1 MCAIQSSLRYNFP
14 PMNLE
19 IFHPAVARWFAKT
32 FPAPTTP
39 QEQAWPAIKEQ
50 RNALIAAPTG
60 SGKTLAAFLAAID
73 DLVRLGTEGKLDDT
87 THVVYVSPLKALSN
101 DIQRNLQVPL
111 AGIQD
116 ELKAMGLP
124 EVNIRTLVR
133 TGDTPAA
140 ERVAMTK
147 RPPHI
152 VVTTPESLYILL
164 TSEGGRRMLQTTRT
178 LILDEIHAVVGDKR
192 GSHLALSME
201 RLEQLVSQH
210 HTQPIENKAANP
222 KSVIRNPKL
231 VRIGLSATQRPIE
244 EVARFLVGTANI
256 RPDCT
261 PDCAIIDSG
270 HTRHLDLAIELP
282 ESPLQAVMSGEVWD
296 EVYDRL
302 AQLIRQHKTTL
313 IFVNTRRLAE
323 RVARHLGERIGD
335 ENIAAHHGSLAR
347 EQRLAAEQRLK
358 AGELSALVA
367 TASLE
372 LGIDIGDVNLV
383 CQLGSTRSIAS
394 FLQRVGRSNHTVA
407 GFPKGRIFPLS
418 RDELVECAAIIDSV
432 RRGELDRLE
441 LPEQP
446 LDILAQQIVAA
457 SAAEEWTEDALFQ
470 MIRRAYPYRNLDRE
484 KFDSVIRMLAEG
496 FSTKRGRRSAY
507 LHHDAVNHR
516 LRGRRNARISAI
528 TSGGAIPDTAD
539 YAVVLEP
546 SDLVIGSV
554 NEDFAI
560 ESLQGDIFQL
570 GNTSWRVLRVEQGKV
585 RVEDAHGQPPSI
597 PFWLGEAPARTHEL
611 SVSVSRLRVEVAN
624 RVEVNTNGSGGSL
637 DEDPPAAAGSTD
649 MAEAEVAVH
658 TTLAPGG
665 RDLTEAGAD
674 VSTTLGPGS
683 PVGQPGW
690 GGGSGWVSERGLNL
704 EPAISYLTDEVG
716 ISRAAAEQIV
726 EYLAGAKAVLGVMP
740 SQDNLVLERFFDD
753 SGSMQLVVHAP
764 FGSRL
769 NRAWG
774 LALRKRFCRKFNFE
788 LQAAATEDA
797 IVLSLGP
804 THSFPLDE
812 VFHYLNSRTVR
823 QLLCQALLD
832 APMWNIRWR
841 WNVTRALAVLRRR
854 GGKKIPAQLQRMDAD
869 DLLTAVFPDQV
880 ACAENLGGGVRE
892 IPAHPLVDQTVK
904 DCLEEAM
911 DVDSLEKLL
920 TSIERNE
927 KNLFARD
934 VIEASPLAQEIL
946 NARPYAYLDDAPL
959 EERRTRAV
967 YQRRWLD
974 PETARDMGKLDQ
986 GAIDRVRHEAWP
998 RVENSDE
1005 LHDALV
1011 ELGFITEQEG
1021 TDWQEFFAELKNDR
1035 RAAVLQVN
1043 TRTAGVRGPQRGS
1056 PAGVLDPPAMSARR
1070 EPPGDSG
1077 RSFNDANAGETP
1089 ALPVQKLWVAA
1100 ERLPQLEAMYPSAAL
1115 QPPIVAPETSAQV
1128 PWVFEDALVEVLRG
1142 RLEGL
1147 GPVTVEALVNSF
1159 GLSKNAIESGLLKL
1173 EAEGFVIRG
1182 QFTPGLTET
1191 EWSARRLLARIH
1203 SYTLNRLRQ
1212 EIEPAST
1219 ADFMSYLLAWQKV
1232 APDHQ
1237 MEGSESVR
1245 AIIEQLEGFEA
1256 PAASWEGELLPSRLA
1271 EYDPAWLDDLC
1282 LSGEVVWARLTPPA
1296 PPSPSARSAVSE
1308 NGVERARGSAPVRNT
1323 PIALLRRKNFA
1334 IWNWVFPQPSLN
1346 EVEFSTTTRAVHE
1359 YLALR
1364 GASFFTDIVEGTKL
1378 LRTQVE
1384 ESLAELVA
1392 NGLVISDSFAGLRA
1406 LLTPSSRK
1414 TQAASKRKHRQ
1425 AAYEMSSAGRWSL
1438 LNRGAATVLTG
1449 SASVAPARGSSPTVK
1464 EGSVPEPESTEKIA
1478 RILLKRYGV
1487 VFKRLLEREGIA
1499 LPWRVLL
1506 RIYHRLEA
1514 RGEIRGGRFV
1524 AGISGEQFA
1533 LPDAVGMLRA
1543 IRRARTGAVDFSFRS
1558 PAQKEEEPSLTVG
1571 LPSSA
1576 SEESLISVSAADP
1589 LNLVGIITP
1598 GGRVTA
1604 HTSNRILYRNG
1615 EPITVL
1621 EAGETRFLVELSR
1634 TMEWKAKSAL
1644 MRKATPPQLRSYLRR
1659 PA

>member
-1 MCAIQSSLRYNFP
+1 
-14 PMNLE
+14 MNLE
-19 IFHPAVARWFAKT
+19 NFHPAVARWFEQT
-32 FPAPTTP
+32 FPAPTPP
-39 QEQAWPAIKEQ
+39 QAEAWEAIKQ
-50 RNALIAAPTG
+50 GRHTLIAAPTG

-73 DLVRLGTEGKLDDT
+73 DLVRLGVEGKLEDT

-101 DIQRNLQVPL
+101 DIQHNLQIPL
-111 AGIQD
+111 EGIEQQ
-116 ELKAMGLP
+116 LKILGAP
-124 EVNIRTLVR
+124 QVNIRTLVR

-140 ERVAMTK
+140 ERTAMVK
-147 RPPHI
+147 RPPHV

-164 TSEGGRRMLQTTRT
+164 TSEGGRRMLQTART

-192 GSHLALSME
+192 GSHLALSIE
-201 RLEQLVSQH
+201 RLEQLIQEH
-210 HTQPIENKAANP
+210 QDQTTDHEKQK
-222 KSVIRNPKL
+222 RHL

-244 EVARFLVGTANI
+244 EVARFLVGTANLK
-256 RPDCT
+256 PDYS

-270 HTRHLDLAIELP
+270 HARLLDLAIELP

-323 RVARHLGERIGD
+323 RAARHLGERIGD

-407 GFPKGRIFPLS
+407 GFPKGRIFPQS

-441 LPEQP
+441 LPEEP

-457 SAAEEWTEDALFQ
+457 VAAEEWTENALFE
-470 MIRRAYPYRNLDRE
+470 MIRRAYPYRKLERE
-484 KFDSVIRMLAEG
+484 KFDSVVRMLAEG

-507 LHHDAVNHR
+507 LHRDSVNGR
-516 LRGRRNARISAI
+516 LRGRRGARLAAI

-546 SDLVIGSV
+546 SGLVIGSV

-611 SVSVSRLRVEVAN
+611 SASVSRLRDEVAN
-624 RVEVNTNGSGGSL
+624 RVQVRKLVDDLPDIADGIDLNGVPTEDTDSTTYDASASSLSHSL
-637 DEDPPAAAGSTD
+637 DLSS
-649 MAEAEVAVH
+649 AV
-658 TTLAPGG
+658 
-665 RDLTEAGAD
+665 
-674 VSTTLGPGS
+674 S
-683 PVGQPGW
+683 W
-690 GGGSGWVSERGLNL
+690 
-704 EPAISYLTDEVG
+704 LTDEVG
-716 ISRAAAEQIV
+716 ISGSAAEQMV

-753 SGSMQLVVHAP
+753 SGSMQLVLHSP

-804 THSFPLDE
+804 THSFPLED
-812 VFHYLNSRTVR
+812 VFHYLNAKTVR

-854 GGKKIPAQLQRMDAD
+854 GGKKIPAQLQRMDAE

-880 ACAENLGGGVRE
+880 ACAENLGGERE

-911 DVDSLEKLL
+911 DIAGLEKLL
-920 TSIERNE
+920 ISIERNE
-927 KNLFARD
+927 KHLFARD
-934 VIEASPLAQEIL
+934 VIEASPLSQEIL

-974 PETARDMGKLDQ
+974 PETASDMGKLDQ
-986 GAIDRVRHEAWP
+986 AAIDRVRDEVWP
-998 RVENSDE
+998 EPRTSDE

-1011 ELGFITEQEG
+1011 ELGFITDEEG
-1021 TDWQEFFAELKNDR
+1021 VEWHELFTELKNER
-1035 RAAVLQVN
+1035 RAAVLI
-1043 TRTAGVRGPQRGS
+1043 TGTAGG
-1056 PAGVLDPPAMSARR
+1056 PPAVSVQR
-1070 EPPGDSG
+1070 EQFIVAGEEAED
-1077 RSFNDANAGETP
+1077 RAGETP
-1089 ALPVQKLWVAA
+1089 AVPVRASSLRMWVAA
-1100 ERLPQLEAMYPSAAL
+1100 ERLPQIHAVYASANLEPAIA
-1115 QPPIVAPETSAQV
+1115 APESFAQKT
-1128 PWVFEDALVEVLRG
+1128 WTFDEALVEIVRG

-1147 GPVTVEALVNSF
+1147 GPVTVADLAASF
-1159 GLSKNAIESGLLKL
+1159 GLNKLEIETALLKL

-1182 QFTPGLTET
+1182 RFTPGVSET
-1191 EWSARRLLARIH
+1191 EWCARRLLARIH
-1203 SYTLNRLRQ
+1203 RYTLNRLRQ
-1212 EIEPAST
+1212 EIEPVSSS
-1219 ADFMSYLLAWQKV
+1219 DFVRFLLSWQKL
-1232 APDHQ
+1232 ASDHQ
-1237 MEGSESVR
+1237 MEGPESVR
-1245 AIIEQLEGFEA
+1245 AVVEQLEGFEA
-1256 PAASWEGELLPSRLA
+1256 PAAAWEGELLPSRLI
-1271 EYDPAWLDDLC
+1271 EYDPAWLDALC
-1282 LSGEVVWARLTPPA
+1282 LSGEVVWARLTPL
-1296 PPSPSARSAVSE
+1296 SRSIASE
-1308 NGVERARGSAPVRNT
+1308 NLAERTRGSAPVRNT

-1334 IWNWVFPQPSLN
+1334 AWSSVFPPSPTL
-1346 EVEFSTTTRAVHE
+1346 EVKEIEFSTTTRMVYD
-1359 YLALR
+1359 YLATH
-1364 GASFFTDIVEGTKL
+1364 GASFFTDMVDGTRL
-1378 LRTQVE
+1378 LRIQVE
-1384 ESLAELVA
+1384 EALGNLVA
-1392 NGLVISDSFAGLRA
+1392 NGLVVSDSFGGLRA
-1406 LLTPSSRK
+1406 LLTPSNRK
-1414 TQAASKRKHRQ
+1414 TQAAGRRKHRQ
-1425 AAYEMSSAGRWSL
+1425 PVYDMASAGRWSIL
-1438 LNRGAATVLTG
+1438 SRGEDLPG
-1449 SASVAPARGSSPTVK
+1449 GSPTVR
-1464 EGSVPEPESTEKIA
+1464 EGSARRTTVNTNIDPATIEEIA

-1499 LPWRVLL
+1499 LPWRVML
-1506 RIYHRLEA
+1506 RMYHRLEA

-1533 LPDAVGMLRA
+1533 LPEAVGMLRS
-1543 IRRARTGAVDFSFRS
+1543 IRRQNG
-1558 PAQKEEEPSLTVG
+1558 
-1571 LPSSA
+1571 
-1576 SEESLISVSAADP
+1576 EESLISVSAADP

-1598 GGRVTA
+1598 GNRVTA
-1604 HTSNRILYRNG
+1604 HTSNRILYRDG
-1615 EPITVL
+1615 APIAAL
-1621 EAGETRFLVELSR
+1621 ESGDTRFLVELSR

-1644 MRKATPPQLRSYLRR
+1644 MRKATPPALRSYLQR

>member
-1 MCAIQSSLRYNFP
+1 
-14 PMNLE
+14 
-19 IFHPAVARWFAKT
+19 
-32 FPAPTTP
+32 
-39 QEQAWPAIKEQ
+39 
-50 RNALIAAPTG
+50 
-60 SGKTLAAFLAAID
+60 
-73 DLVRLGTEGKLDDT
+73 
-87 THVVYVSPLKALSN
+87 
-101 DIQRNLQVPL
+101 
-111 AGIQD
+111 
-116 ELKAMGLP
+116 
-124 EVNIRTLVR
+124 
-133 TGDTPAA
+133 
-140 ERVAMTK
+140 
-147 RPPHI
+147 
-152 VVTTPESLYILL
+152 
-164 TSEGGRRMLQTTRT
+164 
-178 LILDEIHAVVGDKR
+178 
-192 GSHLALSME
+192 
-201 RLEQLVSQH
+201 
-210 HTQPIENKAANP
+210 
-222 KSVIRNPKL
+222 
-231 VRIGLSATQRPIE
+231 LSATQRPIE
-244 EVARFLVGTANI
+244 EVARFLVGTNNI
-256 RPDCT
+256 DVTGTPNCT
-261 PDCAIIDSG
+261 IIDSG
-270 HTRHLDLAIELP
+270 HARRLDLAIELP
-282 ESPLQAVMSGEVWD
+282 ESPLQAVMSGDVWE

-302 AQLIRQHKTTL
+302 AQLIRQHHTTL
-313 IFVNTRRLAE
+313 VFVNTRRLAE
-323 RVARHLGERIGD
+323 RVSRHLGERLGD

-418 RDELVECAAIIDSV
+418 RDELVECAAIVDSV

-457 SAAEEWTEDALFQ
+457 SAAEEWTEAALFQ
-470 MIRRAYPYRNLDRE
+470 MVRGAYPYRNLTRE
-484 KFDSVIRMLAEG
+484 KFDSIIRMLAEG

-507 LHHDAVNHR
+507 LHHDAVNQR
-516 LRGRRNARISAI
+516 IRGRRNARISAI

-611 SVSVSRLRVEVAN
+611 SVSVSRLRSNVADLVDIN
-624 RVEVNTNGSGGSL
+624 ADGVLVQSPKSKVQSPES
-637 DEDPPAAAGSTD
+637 ETD
-649 MAEAEVAVH
+649 
-658 TTLAPGG
+658 
-665 RDLTEAGAD
+665 AD
-674 VSTTLGPGS
+674 DKQ
-683 PVGQPGW
+683 PV
-690 GGGSGWVSERGLNL
+690 VLL
-704 EPAISYLTDEVG
+704 EPAIKYLTDDVG
-716 ISRAAAEQIV
+716 ISRVAAEQIV
-726 EYLAGAKAVLGVMP
+726 EYLAGAKAVLGIMP
-740 SQDNLVLERFFDD
+740 SQENLVLERFFDD

-797 IVLSLGP
+797 VILSLGP

-812 VFHYLNSRTVR
+812 VFHYLNSKSVR

-854 GGKKIPAQLQRMDAD
+854 GGKKIPAQLQRMDAE
-869 DLLTAVFPDQV
+869 DLLTAIFPDQV
-880 ACAENLGGGVRE
+880 ACQENLGGGERE
-892 IPAHPLVDQTVK
+892 IPEHPLVDQTVK

-911 DVDSLEKLL
+911 DVASLERLL
-920 TSIERNE
+920 TAIERNE

-967 YQRRWLD
+967 QQRRWLD
-974 PETARDMGKLDQ
+974 PQTAKDMGKLDQ
-986 GAIDRVRHEAWP
+986 GAIDRVRDEAWP
-998 RVENSDE
+998 RVDNPDE

-1011 ELGFITEQEG
+1011 ELGFVTEREG
-1021 TDWQEFFAELKNDR
+1021 SEWTEFFNDLKNDR
-1035 RAAVLQVN
+1035 RAAVLAL
-1043 TRTAGVRGPQRGS
+1043 TGSAGV
-1056 PAGVLDPPAMSARR
+1056 PPAMVGHGPLA
-1070 EPPGDSG
+1070 EDGV
-1077 RSFNDANAGETP
+1077 ATNAGGTP
-1089 ALPVQKLWVAA
+1089 AVPVSASPATRLWVAA
-1100 ERLPQLEAMYPSAAL
+1100 ERLPQFEAIYPAAEL
-1115 QPPIVAPETSAQV
+1115 KPLIAAPESFAQV
-1128 PWVFEDALVEVLRG
+1128 PWTFETALVEVLRG

-1147 GPVTVEALVNSF
+1147 GPVTVPALANSC
-1159 GLSKNAIESGLLKL
+1159 GLNEREIELGLLKL

-1182 QFTPGLTET
+1182 QFTPGGTET

-1212 EIEPAST
+1212 EIEPVST
-1219 ADFMSYLLAWQKV
+1219 ADFMRYLLAWQKV

-1237 MEGSESVR
+1237 MEGPESVR
-1245 AIIEQLEGFEA
+1245 AIVEQLEGFEA
-1256 PAASWEGELLPSRLA
+1256 PAAAWEGELLPARLR
-1271 EYDPAWLDDLC
+1271 EYDPAWLDALC
-1282 LSGEVVWARLTPPA
+1282 LSGEIVWARLTPPT
-1296 PPSPSARSAVSE
+1296 PPSAAARAAASE
-1308 NGVERARGSAPVRNT
+1308 NGGERTRGAAPVRNT
-1323 PIALLRRKNFA
+1323 PIALLQRRNFA
-1334 IWNWVFPQPSLN
+1334 IWNSVFPQPALN
-1346 EVEFSTTTRAVHE
+1346 ELEFSTTTQAVQE
-1359 YLALR
+1359 YLAAR
-1364 GASFFTDIVEGTKL
+1364 GASFFSDIVAGTKL
-1378 LRTQVE
+1378 LRGQVE

-1406 LLTPSSRK
+1406 LLTPSNRK
-1414 TQAASKRKHRQ
+1414 TQAAARRKHRPT
-1425 AAYEMSSAGRWSL
+1425 YEMSSAGRWSL
-1438 LNRGAATVLTG
+1438 LNRATGTADVPPALDGGKAAAEGA
-1449 SASVAPARGSSPTVK
+1449 
-1464 EGSVPEPESTEKIA
+1464 EEIA

-1533 LPDAVGMLRA
+1533 LAEAVGMLRA
-1543 IRRARTGAVDFSFRS
+1543 IRRTGAGAMDFGFRS
-1558 PAQKEEEPSLTVG
+1558 PAPAGDAPHAIEESRTTATALT
-1571 LPSSA
+1571 
-1576 SEESLISVSAADP
+1576 EESLISVSAADP
-1589 LNLVGIITP
+1589 LNVVGIITP

-1604 HTSNRILYRNG
+1604 HTANRILYRNG

-1621 EAGETRFLVELSR
+1621 ESGETRFLVELSR
-1634 TMEWKAKSAL
+1634 TLEWKAKAAL
-1644 MRKATPPQLRSYLRR
+1644 LRKATPPQLRTYLRR

>member
-1 MCAIQSSLRYNFP
+1 
-14 PMNLE
+14 MNLE
-19 IFHPAVARWFAKT
+19 IFHPAVARWFAKS
-32 FPAPTTP
+32 FPAPTSP
-39 QEQAWPAIKEQ
+39 QAQAWPAIKQ
-50 RNALIAAPTG
+50 HKNTLIAAPTG

-73 DLVRLGTEGKLDDT
+73 DLVRLGVDGKLDDT

-101 DIQRNLQVPL
+101 DIQRNLQIPL
-111 AGIQD
+111 AGIQE
-116 ELKAMGLP
+116 ELRAMGLP
-124 EVNIRTLVR
+124 EVNIRTFVR
-133 TGDTPAA
+133 TGDTPQG
-140 ERVAMTK
+140 ERTAMTK

-164 TSEGGRRMLQTTRT
+164 TSEGGRRMLETTRT
-178 LILDEIHAVVGDKR
+178 VILDEIHAVVGDKR

-201 RLEQLVSQH
+201 RLEQLVRQH
-210 HTQPIENKAANP
+210 QAQTPDEQDQQSTLSNQP
-222 KSVIRNPKL
+222 L

-256 RPDCT
+256 NAAGT

-270 HTRHLDLAIELP
+270 HTRRLDLAIELP

-313 IFVNTRRLAE
+313 VFVNTRRLAE

-457 SAAEEWTEDALFQ
+457 SAAEEWTEDNLFQ
-470 MIRRAYPYRNLDRE
+470 MVKRAYPYRNLERE
-484 KFDSVIRMLAEG
+484 QFDSVLRMLAEG

-507 LHHDAVNHR
+507 LHHDAVNQR
-516 LRGRRNARISAI
+516 IRGRRNARISAI

-611 SVSVSRLRVEVAN
+611 SVSVSRLREEVAN
-624 RVEVNTNGSGGSL
+624 RVNGPDPVQSPTSKVQRPESGTEINVASEF
-637 DEDPPAAAGSTD
+637 EDG
-649 MAEAEVAVH
+649 EADCQKR
-658 TTLAPGG
+658 TG
-665 RDLTEAGAD
+665 RL
-674 VSTTLGPGS
+674 
-683 PVGQPGW
+683 
-690 GGGSGWVSERGLNL
+690 L
-704 EPAISYLTDEVG
+704 EPAIQYLVDEVG

-740 SQDNLVLERFFDD
+740 SQKNLVLERFFDD
-753 SGSMQLVVHAP
+753 SGSMQLVLHSP

-804 THSFPLDE
+804 THSFPLDD
-812 VFHYLNSRTVR
+812 VFHYLNSKTVR

-854 GGKKIPAQLQRMDAD
+854 GGKKIPAQLQRMDAE
-869 DLLTAVFPDQV
+869 DLLTAIFPDQV
-880 ACAENLGGGVRE
+880 ACQENLGGGERE
-892 IPAHPLVDQTVK
+892 IPVHPLVDQTVK

-911 DVDSLEKLL
+911 DVDSLERLL

-967 YQRRWLD
+967 SQRRWLD
-974 PETARDMGKLDQ
+974 PETAKDMGKLDQ
-986 GAIDRVRHEAWP
+986 GAIDRVRDEAWP
-998 RVENSDE
+998 RVENADE

-1011 ELGFITEQEG
+1011 ELGFITEREG
-1021 TDWQEFFAELKNDR
+1021 EDWQDFFSELKNDR
-1035 RAAVLQVN
+1035 RAAVLQLNTGSVN
-1043 TRTAGVRGPQRGS
+1043 AGTVNAGTAGV
-1056 PAGVLDPPAMSARR
+1056 PPAMSAQR
-1070 EPPGDSG
+1070 
-1077 RSFNDANAGETP
+1077 
-1089 ALPVQKLWVAA
+1089 
-1100 ERLPQLEAMYPSAAL
+1100 
-1115 QPPIVAPETSAQV
+1115 
-1128 PWVFEDALVEVLRG
+1128 
-1142 RLEGL
+1142 
-1147 GPVTVEALVNSF
+1147 
-1159 GLSKNAIESGLLKL
+1159 
-1173 EAEGFVIRG
+1173 
-1182 QFTPGLTET
+1182 
-1191 EWSARRLLARIH
+1191 
-1203 SYTLNRLRQ
+1203 
-1212 EIEPAST
+1212 
-1219 ADFMSYLLAWQKV
+1219 
-1232 APDHQ
+1232 
-1237 MEGSESVR
+1237 
-1245 AIIEQLEGFEA
+1245 
-1256 PAASWEGELLPSRLA
+1256 
-1271 EYDPAWLDDLC
+1271 
-1282 LSGEVVWARLTPPA
+1282 
-1296 PPSPSARSAVSE
+1296 
-1308 NGVERARGSAPVRNT
+1308 
-1323 PIALLRRKNFA
+1323 
-1334 IWNWVFPQPSLN
+1334 
-1346 EVEFSTTTRAVHE
+1346 
-1359 YLALR
+1359 
-1364 GASFFTDIVEGTKL
+1364 
-1378 LRTQVE
+1378 
-1384 ESLAELVA
+1384 
-1392 NGLVISDSFAGLRA
+1392 
-1406 LLTPSSRK
+1406 
-1414 TQAASKRKHRQ
+1414 
-1425 AAYEMSSAGRWSL
+1425 
-1438 LNRGAATVLTG
+1438 
-1449 SASVAPARGSSPTVK
+1449 
-1464 EGSVPEPESTEKIA
+1464 
-1478 RILLKRYGV
+1478 
-1487 VFKRLLEREGIA
+1487 
-1499 LPWRVLL
+1499 
-1506 RIYHRLEA
+1506 
-1514 RGEIRGGRFV
+1514 
-1524 AGISGEQFA
+1524 EQF
-1533 LPDAVGMLRA
+1533 DDS
-1543 IRRARTGAVDFSFRS
+1543 T
-1558 PAQKEEEPSLTVG
+1558 
-1571 LPSSA
+1571 
-1576 SEESLISVSAADP
+1576 
-1589 LNLVGIITP
+1589 
-1598 GGRVTA
+1598 
-1604 HTSNRILYRNG
+1604 
-1615 EPITVL
+1615 
-1621 EAGETRFLVELSR
+1621 
-1634 TMEWKAKSAL
+1634 
-1644 MRKATPPQLRSYLRR
+1644 
-1659 PA
+1659 

>member
-1 MCAIQSSLRYNFP
+1 
-14 PMNLE
+14 MNLE
-19 IFHPAVARWFAKT
+19 IFHPAVARWFGKT
-32 FPAPTTP
+32 FPEATP
-39 QEQAWPAIKEQ
+39 PQQDAWPAIKQ
-50 RNALIAAPTG
+50 GRNTLIAAPTG

-73 DLVRLGTEGKLDDT
+73 DLVRLGVEGKLDAT

-101 DIQRNLQVPL
+101 DIQRNLQFPL
-111 AGIQD
+111 AGIQE
-116 ELKAMGLP
+116 ELAAMGLP

-140 ERVAMTK
+140 ERTAMIK

-164 TSEGGRRMLQTTRT
+164 TSDGGRRMLQTART
-178 LILDEIHAVVGDKR
+178 LIVDEIHAVVGDKR
-192 GSHLALSME
+192 GSHLALSIE
-201 RLEQLVSQH
+201 RLEQLISQPKPEGVTEPETA
-210 HTQPIENKAANP
+210 TQLPLEQIQNSKLET
-222 KSVIRNPKL
+222 RNSKL

-256 RPDCT
+256 NADGV
-261 PDCAIIDSG
+261 PDCAIVDSG
-270 HTRHLDLAIELP
+270 HARKLDLAIELP

-394 FLQRVGRSNHTVA
+394 FLQRIGRSNHTVA

-432 RRGELDRLE
+432 RRGELDRLA

-457 SAAEEWTEDALFQ
+457 SAPEEWGEDDLFA
-470 MIRRAYPYRNLDRE
+470 MVRRAYPYRNLSRE
-484 KFDSVIRMLAEG
+484 QFDSVIRMLAEG
-496 FSTKRGRRSAY
+496 FTTKRGRRSAY
-507 LHHDAVNHR
+507 LHHDAVNKR
-516 LRGRRNARISAI
+516 IRGRRGARLAAI

-546 SDLVIGSV
+546 SELVIGSV

-611 SVSVSRLRVEVAN
+611 SVSVSRLREEVTN
-624 RVEVNTNGSGGSL
+624 RVEVRSDNNSNGSHPSATADGTDLIATATNAHPTTSDNGAL
-637 DEDPPAAAGSTD
+637 DLPA
-649 MAEAEVAVH
+649 
-658 TTLAPGG
+658 PI
-665 RDLTEAGAD
+665 
-674 VSTTLGPGS
+674 
-683 PVGQPGW
+683 
-690 GGGSGWVSERGLNL
+690 NL
-704 EPAISYLTDEVG
+704 DPAIKYLTDEVG

-726 EYLAGAKAVLGVMP
+726 EYLAGAKIVLGVMP

-753 SGSMQLVVHAP
+753 SGSMQLVLHAP

-812 VFHYLNSRTVR
+812 VFHYLNSKTVR
-823 QLLCQALLD
+823 TLLCQALLD

-841 WNVTRALAVLRRR
+841 WNVTRSLAVLRRR
-854 GGKKIPAQLQRMDAD
+854 GGKKIPAQLQRMDAE
-869 DLLTAVFPDQV
+869 DLLTAIFPDQL
-880 ACAENLGGGVRE
+880 ACQENLGGGERE
-892 IPAHPLVDQTVK
+892 IPSHPLVDQTVK

-911 DVDSLEKLL
+911 DIDGLEQLL
-920 TSIERNE
+920 TAIERNE

-974 PETARDMGKLDQ
+974 PQTASDMGKLDQ
-986 GAIDRVRHEAWP
+986 GAIDRVRDEAWP
-998 RVENSDE
+998 RVENADE

-1011 ELGFITEQEG
+1011 ELGFVTAEEG
-1021 TDWQEFFAELKNDR
+1021 SEWQQFLGELQKDR
-1035 RAAVLQVN
+1035 RAAVLEVN
-1043 TRTAGVRGPQRGS
+1043 TGTSLTGTAGV
-1056 PAGVLDPPAMSARR
+1056 PPAMSAQR
-1070 EPPGDSG
+1070 EQLDHSTVSG
-1077 RSFNDANAGETP
+1077 NATQAGETP
-1089 ALPVQKLWVAA
+1089 AVPVDKLNLWIAA
-1100 ERLPQLEAMYPSAAL
+1100 ERLPQFEAVYPSL
-1115 QPPIVAPETSAQV
+1115 KLKPQIKAPDSFTKQWS
-1128 PWVFEDALVEVLRG
+1128 FEEALVELLRG

-1147 GPVTVEALVNSF
+1147 GPVTVQSF
-1159 GLSKNAIESGLLKL
+1159 ADSSGLTTNEIETGLLRL

-1182 QFTPGLTET
+1182 KFSPGATET
-1191 EWSARRLLARIH
+1191 EWCARRLLARIH

-1212 EIEPAST
+1212 EIEPVATS
-1219 ADFMSYLLAWQKV
+1219 DFIRFLLAWQKV

-1237 MEGSESVR
+1237 MEGPESLR

-1271 EYDPAWLDDLC
+1271 EYDPAWLDALC
-1282 LSGEVVWARLTPPA
+1282 LSGELVWARLTPPA
-1296 PPSPSARSAVSE
+1296 TATASVRAAAAE
-1308 NGVERARGSAPVRNT
+1308 NGGERARGAAPVRNT

-1334 IWNWVFPQPSLN
+1334 LWNSVFPQPSLS
-1346 EVEFSTTTRAVHE
+1346 ELEFSTTTRTVQD
-1359 YLALR
+1359 YLTTR
-1364 GASFFTDIVEGTKL
+1364 GASFFSDIVEGTKL
-1378 LRTQVE
+1378 LRAQVE

-1392 NGLVISDSFAGLRA
+1392 NGLVVSDSFAGLRA
-1406 LLTPSSRK
+1406 LLTPGSRK
-1414 TQAASKRKHRQ
+1414 TQAAAKRKHRQ
-1425 AAYEMSSAGRWSL
+1425 PVYEMSSAGRWSIL
-1438 LNRGAATVLTG
+1438 QRESEKPAADKPRF
-1449 SASVAPARGSSPTVK
+1449 AEQAA
-1464 EGSVPEPESTEKIA
+1464 PESVEEIA

-1487 VFKRLLEREGIA
+1487 VFKRLLEREGIS

-1506 RIYHRLEA
+1506 RMYHRLEA

-1533 LPDAVGMLRA
+1533 LPEAVGMLRA
-1543 IRRARTGAVDFSFRS
+1543 IRRAGTGTMDLGFRS
-1558 PAQKEEEPSLTVG
+1558 PGQMQEPSLAVG
-1571 LPSSA
+1571 LPSTDA
-1576 SEESLISVSAADP
+1576 AQESLISISAADP
-1589 LNLVGIITP
+1589 LNLVGVITP
-1598 GGRVTA
+1598 GGRITA
-1604 HTSNRILYRNG
+1604 YTSNRILYRNG
-1615 EPITVL
+1615 EPVAVL
-1621 EAGETRFLVELSR
+1621 EGGEPRFLIELSR
-1634 TMEWKAKSAL
+1634 AEEWKAKAAL

>member
-1 MCAIQSSLRYNFP
+1 
-14 PMNLE
+14 MNLE
-19 IFHPAVARWFAKT
+19 IFHPAVARWFTKT
-32 FPAPTTP
+32 FPSATHP
-39 QEQAWPAIKEQ
+39 QEQAWPAIKAH
-50 RNALIAAPTG
+50 RNTLIAAPTG

-73 DLVRLGTEGKLDDT
+73 DLVRLGVEGKLDDT

-101 DIQRNLQVPL
+101 DIQRNLQIPL
-111 AGIQD
+111 AGIGE
-116 ELKAMGLP
+116 ELKALGLP
-124 EVNIRTLVR
+124 EIKIRTLVR

-140 ERVAMTK
+140 ERTAMTK

-164 TSEGGRRMLQTTRT
+164 TSDGGRRMLQTTRT
-178 LILDEIHAVVGDKR
+178 VILDEIHAVVGDKR

-201 RLEQLVSQH
+201 RLEQLVHQYRYEQVPSADEKYSSQPLTPDTRH
-210 HTQPIENKAANP
+210 PGLI
-222 KSVIRNPKL
+222 
-231 VRIGLSATQRPIE
+231 RIGLSATQRPIE

-256 RPDCT
+256 KSDGT
-261 PDCAIIDSG
+261 PDCAIVDSG
-270 HTRHLDLAIELP
+270 HARRLDLAIELP
-282 ESPLQAVMSGEVWD
+282 DSPLQAVMSGEVWD

-313 IFVNTRRLAE
+313 VFVNTRRLAE

-394 FLQRVGRSNHTVA
+394 FLQRVGRSNHTVE

-418 RDELVECAAIIDSV
+418 RDELVECAAILDAV

-457 SAAEEWTEDALFQ
+457 SAPEEWSEADLFE
-470 MIRRAYPYRNLDRE
+470 MVRRAYPYRNLERS
-484 KFDSVIRMLAEG
+484 KFDEVIRMLAEG

-507 LHHDAVNHR
+507 LHHDAVNQR
-516 LRGRRNARISAI
+516 IRGRRNARLSAI

-585 RVEDAHGQPPSI
+585 RVEDAAGQPPSI

-611 SVSVSRLRVEVAN
+611 SVSVSRLREEVAN
-624 RVEVNTNGSGGSL
+624 RIEISQVQLVDDSEPNA
-637 DEDPPAAAGSTD
+637 DP
-649 MAEAEVAVH
+649 
-658 TTLAPGG
+658 
-665 RDLTEAGAD
+665 RLTQ
-674 VSTTLGPGS
+674 S
-683 PVGQPGW
+683 
-690 GGGSGWVSERGLNL
+690 LNL
-704 EPAISYLTDEVG
+704 EPALKYLTDEVG
-716 ISRAAAEQIV
+716 ISQAAAEQIV
-726 EYLAGAKAVLGVMP
+726 DYLAGAKAVLGVMP

-753 SGSMQLVVHAP
+753 SGSMQLIVHSP

-804 THSFPLDE
+804 THSFPLEE
-812 VFHYLNSRTVR
+812 VFHYLNSKGVR

-841 WNVTRALAVLRRR
+841 WNVTRSLAVLRRR
-854 GGKKIPAQLQRMDAD
+854 GGKKIPAQLQRMDAE
-869 DLLTAVFPDQV
+869 DLLTAVFPDQI
-880 ACAENLGGGVRE
+880 ACFENLPAGERE
-892 IPAHPLVDQTVK
+892 IPSHPLVDQTVK

-911 DVDSLEKLL
+911 DVDGLEKLL
-920 TSIERNE
+920 RAIERNE

-974 PETARDMGKLDQ
+974 PQTASDMGKLDQ
-986 GAIDRVRHEAWP
+986 GAIDRVRDEAWP
-998 RVENSDE
+998 RVENADE

-1011 ELGFITEQEG
+1011 ELGFVTAEEG
-1021 TDWQEFFAELKNDR
+1021 AEWQGFLIELQNDR
-1035 RAAVLQVN
+1035 RAAVLSFEASGMDSSE
-1043 TRTAGVRGPQRGS
+1043 AG
-1056 PAGVLDPPAMSARR
+1056 DK
-1070 EPPGDSG
+1070 
-1077 RSFNDANAGETP
+1077 ET
-1089 ALPVQKLWVAA
+1089 VSLWVAA
-1100 ERLPQLEAMYPSAAL
+1100 ERLPQLQAIFPLTSL
-1115 QPPIVAPETSAQV
+1115 KPPIVAPASLGEKVWS
-1128 PWVFEDALVEVLRG
+1128 FEDAMVEILRG

-1147 GPVTVEALVNSF
+1147 GPVTVEGLANSM
-1159 GLSKNAIESGLLKL
+1159 GLSNAEVEAGLLKL

-1182 QFTPGLTET
+1182 KFSPGLEVT

-1212 EIEPAST
+1212 EIEPVST
-1219 ADFMSYLLAWQKV
+1219 ADFIRYLLAWQKL
-1232 APDHQ
+1232 APEHQ
-1237 MEGSESVR
+1237 MEGPESVR

-1256 PAASWEGELLPSRLA
+1256 PAAAWEGELLPSRLA
-1271 EYDPAWLDDLC
+1271 EYDPAWLDALC
-1282 LSGEVVWARLTPPA
+1282 LSGEIVWARLTPPA
-1296 PPSPSARSAVSE
+1296 RSSVANFE
-1308 NGVERARGSAPVRNT
+1308 NGVEKARGAAPVRNT
-1323 PIALLRRKNFA
+1323 PIALLQRKNFA
-1334 IWNWVFPQPSLN
+1334 IWSSVFPQPTLSEL
-1346 EVEFSTTTRAVHE
+1346 EFSTTTQAVHD
-1359 YLALR
+1359 YLSRR

-1378 LRTQVE
+1378 LRSQVE
-1384 ESLAELVA
+1384 EALGDLVA

-1406 LLTPSSRK
+1406 LLTPASRK
-1414 TQAASKRKHRQ
+1414 TQAAAKRKHRQ
-1425 AAYEMSSAGRWSL
+1425 PVYEMSSAGRWSL
-1438 LNRGAATVLTG
+1438 LQRG
-1449 SASVAPARGSSPTVK
+1449 SAGVSPTGTSDAVFRGSSPTVR
-1464 EGSVPEPESTEKIA
+1464 EGAVVSQESAEEIA

-1533 LPDAVGMLRA
+1533 LPEAVGMLRA
-1543 IRRARTGAVDFSFRS
+1543 IRRARTGTVDFGFRS
-1558 PAQKEEEPSLTVG
+1558 PALMESAPGSLSVTTPVAEAAG
-1571 LPSSA
+1571 SA
-1576 SEESLISVSAADP
+1576 AESMISVSAADP
-1589 LNLVGIITP
+1589 LNLAGIITP
-1598 GGRVTA
+1598 GGRITA
-1604 HTSNRILYRNG
+1604 FTSNRILYYNG
-1615 EPITVL
+1615 EPVAVL
-1621 EAGETRFLVELSR
+1621 ESGETKFLVELSR
-1634 TMEWKAKSAL
+1634 SMEWKAKAAL
-1644 MRKATPPQLRSYLRR
+1644 MRKATPPTLRTYLRR

>member
-1 MCAIQSSLRYNFP
+1 
-14 PMNLE
+14 MNLE
-19 IFHPAVARWFAKT
+19 IFHPAVARWFTKS
-32 FPAPTTP
+32 FPSATEP
-39 QEQAWPAIKEQ
+39 QEQAWPAIKAH
-50 RNALIAAPTG
+50 RNTLIAAPTG

-73 DLVRLGTEGKLDDT
+73 DLVRLGVEGKLENN

-101 DIQRNLQVPL
+101 DIQRNLQIPL
-111 AGIQD
+111 AGIEE
-116 ELKAMGLP
+116 ELRALGLP

-133 TGDTPAA
+133 TGDTPAS
-140 ERVAMTK
+140 ERTAMTK

-201 RLEQLVSQH
+201 RLEQLIRQYREGQVVSLEDASSLHPSSNTQH
-210 HTQPIENKAANP
+210 PG
-222 KSVIRNPKL
+222 L

-244 EVARFLVGTANI
+244 EVARFLVGTANVKSDGT
-256 RPDCT
+256 PDCT
-261 PDCAIIDSG
+261 IVDSG
-270 HTRHLDLAIELP
+270 HTRRLDLAIELP
-282 ESPLQAVMSGEVWD
+282 DSPLQAVMSGEVWE
-296 EVYDRL
+296 EVYDRI

-313 IFVNTRRLAE
+313 VFVNTRRLAE
-323 RVARHLGERIGD
+323 RVARHLGSRIGD

-394 FLQRVGRSNHTVA
+394 VLQRVGRSNHTVA

-418 RDELVECAAIIDSV
+418 RDELVECAAIIDAV

-457 SAAEEWTEDALFQ
+457 SAPEEWSEADLFE
-470 MIRRAYPYRNLDRE
+470 MVRRAYPYRNLERS
-484 KFDSVIRMLAEG
+484 KFDEVIRMLAEG

-507 LHHDAVNHR
+507 LHHDAVNQR
-516 LRGRRNARISAI
+516 IRGRRNARLSAI

-585 RVEDAHGQPPSI
+585 RVEDAAGQPPSI

-611 SVSVSRLRVEVAN
+611 SVSVSRLREEVAN
-624 RVEVNTNGSGGSL
+624 RVEVLQVQVVDDSEPNSDRSL
-637 DEDPPAAAGSTD
+637 TQS
-649 MAEAEVAVH
+649 
-658 TTLAPGG
+658 
-665 RDLTEAGAD
+665 
-674 VSTTLGPGS
+674 
-683 PVGQPGW
+683 
-690 GGGSGWVSERGLNL
+690 LNL
-704 EPAISYLTDEVG
+704 EPAIKYLTDEVG
-716 ISRAAAEQIV
+716 ISQAAAEQIV

-753 SGSMQLVVHAP
+753 SGSMQLVVHSP

-774 LALRKRFCRKFNFE
+774 LALRKRFCVKFNFE

-804 THSFPLDE
+804 THSFPLED
-812 VFHYLNSRTVR
+812 VFHYLNSKGVR
-823 QLLCQALLD
+823 QVLCQALLD

-841 WNVTRALAVLRRR
+841 WNVTRSLAVLRRR
-854 GGKKIPAQLQRMDAD
+854 GGKKIPAQLQRMDAE
-869 DLLTAVFPDQV
+869 DLLTAIFPDQV
-880 ACAENLGGGVRE
+880 ACFENLPAGARE
-892 IPAHPLVDQTVK
+892 IPQHPLVDQTVK

-911 DVDSLEKLL
+911 DVAALEKLL
-920 TSIERNE
+920 SAIERNE

-967 YQRRWLD
+967 FQRRWLD
-974 PETARDMGKLDQ
+974 PQTASDMGKLDQ
-986 GAIDRVRHEAWP
+986 GAIDRVRDEAWP
-998 RVENSDE
+998 RVENPDE

-1011 ELGFITEQEG
+1011 ELGFVTAEEGAEWQAFLTELQ
-1021 TDWQEFFAELKNDR
+1021 NDR
-1035 RAAVLQVN
+1035 RAAVLHFD
-1043 TRTAGVRGPQRGS
+1043 AGVRGSS
-1056 PAGVLDPPAMSARR
+1056 PTVREGV
-1070 EPPGDSG
+1070 DSVEAIT
-1077 RSFNDANAGETP
+1077 SPMND
-1089 ALPVQKLWVAA
+1089 LRLWVAA
-1100 ERLPQLEAMYPSAAL
+1100 ERLPQIEAIYPSPAL
-1115 QPPIVAPETSAQV
+1115 SPPIVAPASFGEKNWS
-1128 PWVFEDALVEVLRG
+1128 FEDAMVEVLRG

-1147 GPVTVEALVNSF
+1147 GPVTVESLAKSMALS
-1159 GLSKNAIESGLLKL
+1159 NAEVEAGLLKL

-1182 QFTPGLTET
+1182 KFTPGLEAT

-1212 EIEPAST
+1212 EIEPVST
-1219 ADFMSYLLAWQKV
+1219 ADFLRYLLAWQKL
-1232 APDHQ
+1232 APEHQ
-1237 MEGSESVR
+1237 MEGPESVR

-1256 PAASWEGELLPSRLA
+1256 PAAAWEGELLPGRLA
-1271 EYDPAWLDDLC
+1271 EYDPAWLDALC
-1282 LSGEVVWARLTPPA
+1282 LSGEVVWARLTPPV
-1296 PPSPSARSAVSE
+1296 RSAASTSE
-1308 NGVERARGSAPVRNT
+1308 NGVEKARGAAPVRNT
-1323 PIALLRRKNFA
+1323 PIALLQRKNLA
-1334 IWNWVFPQPSLN
+1334 IWSSVFPQPTLSEL
-1346 EVEFSTTTRAVHE
+1346 EFSTTTQAVHD
-1359 YLALR
+1359 YLSTR

-1378 LRTQVE
+1378 LRSQVE
-1384 ESLAELVA
+1384 EALGDLVA

-1406 LLTPSSRK
+1406 LLTPASRK
-1414 TQAASKRKHRQ
+1414 TQAAAKRKHRQ
-1425 AAYEMSSAGRWSL
+1425 PVYAMSSAGRWSL
-1438 LNRGAATVLTG
+1438 LNRVGQTFLSVSPGNQSGRDKTSTGRDSATDAQAA
-1449 SASVAPARGSSPTVK
+1449 
-1464 EGSVPEPESTEKIA
+1464 EEIA

-1506 RIYHRLEA
+1506 RVYHRLEA

-1524 AGISGEQFA
+1524 GGISGEQFA
-1533 LPDAVGMLRA
+1533 LPDAVGMMRA
-1543 IRRARTGAVDFSFRS
+1543 IRRARTGAVDFGFRS
-1558 PAQKEEEPSLTVG
+1558 PTFIESAPGSLAVGTPPAQ
-1571 LPSSA
+1571 SSSGDA
-1576 SEESLISVSAADP
+1576 LESMISVSAADP

-1598 GGRVTA
+1598 GGRITA
-1604 HTSNRILYRNG
+1604 FTSNRILYYNG
-1615 EPITVL
+1615 EPVAVL
-1621 EAGETRFLVELSR
+1621 ESGETKFLVELSR
-1634 TMEWKAKSAL
+1634 SMEWKAKASL
-1644 MRKATPPQLRSYLRR
+1644 MRKATPPPLRSYLRR

>member
-1 MCAIQSSLRYNFP
+1 MCAIQASLRYNFP

-19 IFHPAVARWFAKT
+19 IFHPAVARWFAKS
-32 FPAPTTP
+32 FPEPTLP
-39 QEQAWPAIKEQ
+39 QEQAWPAIKEH
-50 RNALIAAPTG
+50 RNTLIAAPTG

-73 DLVRLGTEGKLDDT
+73 DLVRLGVDGNLDDT

-101 DIQRNLQVPL
+101 DIQRNLQIPL
-111 AGIQD
+111 AGIQE
-116 ELKAMGLP
+116 ELQAMGLA
-124 EVNIRTLVR
+124 EVNIRTFVR
-133 TGDTPAA
+133 TGDTPAG
-140 ERVAMTK
+140 ERTAMTR

-178 LILDEIHAVVGDKR
+178 IILDEIHAVVGNKR
-192 GSHLALSME
+192 GSHLALSIE
-201 RLEQLVSQH
+201 RLEQLVRQH
-210 HTQPIENKAANP
+210 ETENSKP
-222 KSVIRNPKL
+222 ETRNSKL
-231 VRIGLSATQRPIE
+231 IRIGLSATQRPIE
-244 EVARFLVGTANI
+244 EVARFLVGTENI
-256 RPDCT
+256 DSEGTPNCT
-261 PDCAIIDSG
+261 IIDSG
-270 HTRHLDLAIELP
+270 HTRRLDLGVELP

-313 IFVNTRRLAE
+313 VFVNTRRLAE
-323 RVARHLGERIGD
+323 RVSRHLGERIGD

-383 CQLGSTRSIAS
+383 CQLGSTRSITS

-418 RDELVECAAIIDSV
+418 RDELVECAAIVDSV

-457 SAAEEWTEDALFQ
+457 SAAEEWMEDALFQ
-470 MIRRAYPYRNLDRE
+470 MVRRAYPYRNLERE

-516 LRGRRNARISAI
+516 IRGRRNARISAI

-611 SVSVSRLRVEVAN
+611 SVSVSRLREEVAN
-624 RVEVNTNGSGGSL
+624 RIDVSTPRGSG
-637 DEDPPAAAGSTD
+637 DPPATTTPTGLPGQGPRSAGGT
-649 MAEAEVAVH
+649 
-658 TTLAPGG
+658 
-665 RDLTEAGAD
+665 DLT
-674 VSTTLGPGS
+674 
-683 PVGQPGW
+683 VGRNNGHAMMTDDDAVA
-690 GGGSGWVSERGLNL
+690 SLAASINL
-704 EPAISYLTDEVG
+704 EPAINYLVNDVG

-726 EYLAGAKAVLGVMP
+726 EYLAGAKAVLGIMP

-753 SGSMQLVVHAP
+753 SGSMQLVVHSP

-797 IVLSLGP
+797 VVLSLGP

-812 VFHYLNSRTVR
+812 VFHYLNSKTVR

-841 WNVTRALAVLRRR
+841 WNVTRSLAVLRRR
-854 GGKKIPAQLQRMDAD
+854 GGKKIPAQLQRMDAE
-869 DLLTAVFPDQV
+869 DLLTAIFPDQV
-880 ACAENLGGGVRE
+880 ACAENLGGGERE

-911 DVDSLEKLL
+911 DVDSLERLL
-920 TSIERNE
+920 TAIERNE

-967 YQRRWLD
+967 QQRRWLD
-974 PETARDMGKLDQ
+974 PQTARDMGKLDQ
-986 GAIDRVRHEAWP
+986 GAIDRVRDEAWP
-998 RVENSDE
+998 RVENADE

-1011 ELGFITEQEG
+1011 ELGFVTALEG
-1021 TDWQEFFAELKNDR
+1021 AEWQEFFAELQNDR

-1043 TRTAGVRGPQRGS
+1043 PGTAGV
-1056 PAGVLDPPAMSARR
+1056 PPAMSAQR
-1070 EPPGDSG
+1070 ESSGDSAL
-1077 RSFNDANAGETP
+1077 SADEANAGETP
-1089 ALPVQKLWVAA
+1089 AVPGLKLWVAS
-1100 ERLPQLEAMYPSAAL
+1100 ERLPHLKAIFPTAAL
-1115 QPPIVAPETSAQV
+1115 QPPIVAPESFAQV
-1128 PWVFEDALVEVLRG
+1128 AWTFEDALVEVLRG

-1147 GPVTVEALVNSF
+1147 GPVTVEALASSF
-1159 GLSKNAIESGLLKL
+1159 GLSRSDIESGLLKL

-1182 QFTPGLTET
+1182 QFTPGGTET

-1212 EIEPAST
+1212 EIEPVST
-1219 ADFMSYLLAWQKV
+1219 ADFIRYLLAWQKV

-1237 MEGSESVR
+1237 MEGPESVR

-1256 PAASWEGELLPSRLA
+1256 PAAAWEGELLPSRLV
-1271 EYDPAWLDDLC
+1271 EYDPAWLDALC

-1296 PPSPSARSAVSE
+1296 PPSASSRAATSE

-1334 IWNWVFPQPSLN
+1334 IWNSVFPQPSLS
-1346 EVEFSTTTRAVHE
+1346 EVEFSTTTRAVHD
-1359 YLALR
+1359 YLATR
-1364 GASFFTDIVEGTKL
+1364 GASFFTDIVDGTRL
-1378 LRTQVE
+1378 LRSQVE
-1384 ESLAELVA
+1384 ESLGELVA

-1406 LLTPSSRK
+1406 LLTPGSRK
-1414 TQAASKRKHRQ
+1414 TQAASRRKHRQ
-1425 AAYEMSSAGRWSL
+1425 PVYEMSSAGRWSL
-1438 LNRGAATVLTG
+1438 LQRDSGTADIL
-1449 SASVAPARGSSPTVK
+1449 SASARGSSPTIR
-1464 EGSVPEPESTEKIA
+1464 EGVASSTTDPEAAEQIA

-1533 LPDAVGMLRA
+1533 LPEAVGMLRA
-1543 IRRARTGAVDFSFRS
+1543 IRRTRTGAMDFGFRS
-1558 PAQKEEEPSLTVG
+1558 PHGADDSTADTQAG
-1571 LPSSA
+1571 A
-1576 SEESLISVSAADP
+1576 GQESLISVSAADP
-1589 LNLVGIITP
+1589 LNLMGIITP

-1621 EAGETRFLVELSR
+1621 ESGETRFMVELSR

-1644 MRKATPPQLRSYLRR
+1644 LRKATPPQLRSYLRR

>member
-1 MCAIQSSLRYNFP
+1 
-14 PMNLE
+14 MNLE
-19 IFHPAVARWFAKT
+19 IFHPAVARWFAKS
-32 FPAPTTP
+32 FPSATPP

-50 RNALIAAPTG
+50 RNTLIAAPTG

-73 DLVRLGTEGKLDDT
+73 DLVRLGVDGNLDDT

-101 DIQRNLQVPL
+101 DIQRNLQIPL
-111 AGIQD
+111 AGIQEQLR
-116 ELKAMGLP
+116 ELGLP
-124 EVNIRTLVR
+124 EVNIRTFVR
-133 TGDTPAA
+133 TGDTPAG
-140 ERVAMTK
+140 ERTAMTK

-164 TSEGGRRMLQTTRT
+164 TSDGGRRMLQTTRT
-178 LILDEIHAVVGDKR
+178 IILDEIHAVVGDKR

-201 RLEQLVSQH
+201 RLEELVHQH
-210 HTQPIENKAANP
+210 RATQAEQESESGGPS
-222 KSVIRNPKL
+222 SVSRRL

-244 EVARFLVGTANI
+244 EVARFLVGTANLNADGS
-256 RPDCT
+256 PNCT
-261 PDCAIIDSG
+261 IIDSG
-270 HTRHLDLAIELP
+270 HARRLDLGIELP
-282 ESPLQAVMSGEVWD
+282 ESPLQAVMSGEVWE

-302 AQLIRQHKTTL
+302 AQLIRQHNTTL
-313 IFVNTRRLAE
+313 VFVNTRRLAE
-323 RVARHLGERIGD
+323 RVSRHLGERLGD

-418 RDELVECAAIIDSV
+418 RDELVECAAIVDSV

-441 LPEQP
+441 LPELP

-457 SAAEEWTEDALFQ
+457 SAAEEWTEDGLFQ
-470 MIRRAYPYRNLDRE
+470 MVRRAYPYRNLSRE
-484 KFDSVIRMLAEG
+484 QFDSVIRMLAEG

-507 LHHDAVNHR
+507 LHHDAVNQR
-516 LRGRRNARISAI
+516 IRGRRNARISAI

-546 SDLVIGSV
+546 SELVIGSV

-585 RVEDAHGQPPSI
+585 RVEDAAGQPPSI

-611 SVSVSRLRVEVAN
+611 SVSVSRLREEVAN
-624 RVEVNTNGSGGSL
+624 RVGSEVTLNGDNGHATMTD
-637 DEDPPAAAGSTD
+637 DEG
-649 MAEAEVAVH
+649 
-658 TTLAPGG
+658 
-665 RDLTEAGAD
+665 LTP
-674 VSTTLGPGS
+674 S
-683 PVGQPGW
+683 
-690 GGGSGWVSERGLNL
+690 LNL
-704 EPAISYLTDEVG
+704 EPAIIYLVDDVG

-726 EYLAGAKAVLGVMP
+726 EYLAGAKMVLGVMP

-753 SGSMQLVVHAP
+753 SGSMQLVVHSP

-797 IVLSLGP
+797 VVLSLGP

-812 VFHYLNSRTVR
+812 VFHYLNSKTVR

-841 WNVTRALAVLRRR
+841 WNVTRSLAVLRRR
-854 GGKKIPAQLQRMDAD
+854 GGKKIPAQLQRMDAE
-869 DLLTAVFPDQV
+869 DLLTAIFPDQL
-880 ACAENLGGGVRE
+880 ACQENLGGGERE
-892 IPAHPLVDQTVK
+892 IPVHPLVDQTVK

-911 DVDSLEKLL
+911 DIDSLERLL
-920 TSIERNE
+920 TAIERNE

-967 YQRRWLD
+967 QQRRWLD
-974 PETARDMGKLDQ
+974 PQTAKDMGKLDQ
-986 GAIDRVRHEAWP
+986 AAIDRVRDEAWP
-998 RVENSDE
+998 RVENPDE

-1011 ELGFITEQEG
+1011 ELGFITETEG
-1021 TDWQEFFAELKNDR
+1021 AEWQEFFTELKNDR
-1035 RAAVLQVN
+1035 RAAVLQAGDNGSAFAGSADILSAVSAE
-1043 TRTAGVRGPQRGS
+1043 REEFDHSPLSADATADKMSALPAS
-1056 PAGVLDPPAMSARR
+1056 PA
-1070 EPPGDSG
+1070 
-1077 RSFNDANAGETP
+1077 
-1089 ALPVQKLWVAA
+1089 LWVAA
-1100 ERLPQLEAMYPSAAL
+1100 ERLPQLERIYPGASLNPTIA
-1115 QPPIVAPETSAQV
+1115 APESFAQAS
-1128 PWVFEDALVEVLRG
+1128 WDFESALVEVLRG

-1147 GPVTVEALVNSF
+1147 GPVTVDNLASSF
-1159 GLSKNAIESGLLKL
+1159 GLSNSDIELGLLKL

-1182 QFTPGLTET
+1182 QFTPGGTET
-1191 EWSARRLLARIH
+1191 EWCARRLLARIH

-1212 EIEPAST
+1212 EIEPVST
-1219 ADFMSYLLAWQKV
+1219 ADFMRYLLAWQKV

-1237 MEGSESVR
+1237 MEGPESVR

-1256 PAASWEGELLPSRLA
+1256 PAAAWEGELLPSRLV
-1271 EYDPAWLDDLC
+1271 EYDPAWLDALC
-1282 LSGEVVWARLTPPA
+1282 LSGEVVWARLTPPTTSRVTTTEA
-1296 PPSPSARSAVSE
+1296 G
-1308 NGVERARGSAPVRNT
+1308 NERARGAAPVRNT
-1323 PIALLRRKNFA
+1323 PIALLQRKNFA
-1334 IWNWVFPQPSLN
+1334 IWNSVFPEPSLS
-1346 EVEFSTTTRAVHE
+1346 EVEFSTTTRAVHD
-1359 YLALR
+1359 YLATR
-1364 GASFFTDIVEGTKL
+1364 GASFFTDIVDGTRL
-1378 LRTQVE
+1378 LRAQVE
-1384 ESLAELVA
+1384 EGLAELVA

-1414 TQAASKRKHRQ
+1414 TQAAARRKHRQ
-1425 AAYEMSSAGRWSL
+1425 PAYEMSSAGRWSL
-1438 LNRGAATVLTG
+1438 LNRGVT
-1449 SASVAPARGSSPTVK
+1449 SANAGNADILSAVEVTRGSSPTVR
-1464 EGSVPEPESTEKIA
+1464 EGSVDPETAEKIA

-1533 LPDAVGMLRA
+1533 LPEAVGMLRA
-1543 IRRARTGAVDFSFRS
+1543 IRRTRTGAMDFGFRS
-1558 PAQKEEEPSLTVG
+1558 PSRETTDIAESSPATTEPSLTVG
-1571 LPSSA
+1571 LLPGT
-1576 SEESLISVSAADP
+1576 ETESLISVSAADP
-1589 LNLVGIITP
+1589 LNLIGIITP
-1598 GGRVTA
+1598 GGRITA

-1621 EAGETRFLVELSR
+1621 ESGESRFLVELSR

-1644 MRKATPPQLRSYLRR
+1644 VRKATPPQLRSYLRR